1 MILKHFF
8 ASATALLAFAAVAA
22 AQPGCVLTAEPVRLS
37 VKRGENPEYRLKL
50 KLPPG
55 CHTNSHQPNDPDLIP
70 LRLTWTPGALEPG
83 ATTFPKPELEKYS
96 FSSKPLSV
104 FSGEFEI
111 VTKFTRKPT
120 AMPGPA
126 MLSGK
131 LRYQACN
138 DRMCFPPRTI
148 DVKVAVLLQ

>member
-1 MILKHFF
+1 MTSKLFWNSLALAALA
-8 ASATALLAFAAVAA
+8 ASAAW
-22 AQPGCVLTAEPVRLS
+22 AQPGCVMTAEPVRLT
-37 VKRGENPEYRLKL
+37 VKRSEDPEYRLKL
-50 KLPPG
+50 RLPPG

-70 LRLTWTPGALEPG
+70 LRLTWNPGPLEAG
-83 ATTFPKPELEKYS
+83 EVRFPKPSLESYS
-96 FSSKPLSV
+96 FSEKPLSV

-111 VTKFTRKPT
+111 VTQFKRKTT

-148 DVKVAVLLQ
+148 EVKAPVLLQ